1 MGFEWFLVTDA
12 NRDGT
17 MEGPN
22 IETYSQISGEASII
36 ASGGVR
42 RLEDL
47 RQLKETGVKA
57 AVIGKALYEKRFTF
71 VEAQKFMEIL

>member
-22 IETYSQISGEASII
+22 IETYSQISSEASII

-57 AVIGKALYEKRFTF
+57 VVIGKALYEKRFTF